1 MTGKPKAK
9 TEDCR
14 ELWRILSD
22 GQWHLGREIP
32 MNNRMI
38 RAVCAEKPEHFL
50 SSQKGYKL
58 VKYATDDEID
68 IAIADLRSRIRHL
81 DDRAGAL
88 EFALTQRHN
97 RQLAV

>member
-1 MTGKPKAK
+1 
-9 TEDCR
+9 
-14 ELWRILSD
+14 
-22 GQWHLGREIP
+22 
-32 MNNRMI
+32 MNGRMI

-58 VKYATDDEID
+58 VKYATDEELD

-88 EFALTQRHN
+88 ELVQSQRCQVELDYEQSAPQRPVNVFSDSGWN
-97 RQLAV
+97 RCGY